1 MDSLAVYPLSA
12 TRLTRTKSEVT
23 EMIGISFGKW
33 NSSHG
38 SMFSWYR
45 VYWNYKWTPIVWARP
60 RYNSEIG
67 I

>member
-1 MDSLAVYPLSA
+1 
-12 TRLTRTKSEVT
+12 
-23 EMIGISFGKW
+23 MIGISFGRW